1 MKGVVRHV
9 STVRNWIEPGTVR
22 AGLVV
27 WGVVLVLAVVIGLST
42 KLDERGNT
50 KSSVTDNYR
59 TAATAWVQSR
69 TMYAEGAGADG
80 WLYPP
85 QGAVLFVPML
95 GLPRAVGE
103 AVWRGAWVVLMG
115 YAAWR
120 LSRVVNRSVLTPSGE
135 DEAGRWSWMG
145 EGLWSKGV
153 ARWQSDERN
162 GEAAA
167 REGGGGAVDVFFVLS
182 LLLVIACE
190 GSIRNGQTNMPLGAA
205 MVLAFVAAAE
215 RRWWGVVAWCVFG
228 LMCKPVMIVAG
239 LLLLGMWPMK
249 LWWRMLAGA
258 AVFAVLPFAM
268 HTDWAFVLS
277 ECKAGI
283 SKIQQAAA
291 FDGRAFA
298 DLRNVVNTLGIPVSL
313 EQFAPVRLLAA
324 VVTAGLCFW
333 GVRRYGTL
341 RGALVG
347 LALCSAYA
355 VLFNPRTEGNSYCIA
370 APAVAAWLA
379 GAMVFQRSLWV
390 RGLLL
395 SICVTFAI
403 GHVFSSV
410 VMGRSG
416 DVFFRPLAAGVF
428 FVLVAWD
435 VVFAGVFTA
444 KGTTHPGGVGYAGA
458 VKGGG

>member
-1 MKGVVRHV
+1 MGEIFKHV
-9 STVRNWIEPGTVR
+9 LTVRNWIEPGTVR
-22 AGLVV
+22 AGVVV
-27 WGVVLVLAVVIGLST
+27 WGVVLVLSVFIGLST
-42 KLDERGNT
+42 KLDEKGNT

-59 TAATAWVQSR
+59 TAATAWVQTR

-95 GLPRAVGE
+95 GLPRAMGE

-120 LSRVVNRSVLTPSGE
+120 LSRVVNRAVLTPSGE
-135 DEAGRWSWMG
+135 DEAGRWSWLG
-145 EGLWSKGV
+145 EGLWRRDV
-153 ARWQSDERN
+153 ARKRNAER
-162 GEAAA
+162 EAENAA
-167 REGGGGAVDVFFVLS
+167 RAGGGGGVDVFFVLS
-182 LLLVIACE
+182 LLLAIACE

-215 RRWWGVVAWCVFG
+215 RRWWAVVGWCVFG
-228 LMCKPVMIVAG
+228 LMCKPVMVVAA

-249 LWWRMLAGA
+249 LWWRLLVGA

-277 ECKAGI
+277 ECEAGL

-298 DLRNVVNTLGIPVSL
+298 DLRNVVNTLGVQVSL
-313 EQFAPVRLLAA
+313 EQFGPIRLLAA
-324 VVTAGLCFW
+324 GMTAGLCFW
-333 GVRRYGTL
+333 AVRRYGTL

-347 LALCSAYA
+347 LALASAYA

-370 APAVAAWLA
+370 APAVAAWMA
-379 GAMVFQRSLWV
+379 GAMVFQRSAWV
-390 RGLLL
+390 KGLLL

-410 VMGRSG
+410 LMGRSG

-428 FVLVAWD
+428 FVMVAWE
-435 VVFAGVFTA
+435 VVAGWVFTA
-444 KGTTHPGGVGYAGA
+444 KGTTSPGGVGYAGA
-458 VKGGG
+458 DQGGG